1 MATEDHRGIPTRR
14 WSEAESEAFLELG
27 PLLTPWRHEIA
38 AVMGDL
44 IPAEPEQE
52 FVAVDV
58 GAGDAWLS
66 EAVLQRFP
74 RAHVIALDGSPLMLD
89 AARRRL
95 AGFGAR
101 AEVRPFELDS
111 QRWLR
116 ELPGPVRC
124 FLSCLVIH
132 HIDDAG
138 KQRLFATLYRGL
150 EPGGGLLIADIV
162 RPASRWAWSHAAR
175 TWDEDVKRR
184 SLELTGNPEAHEHLA
199 GSDWNWFENPD
210 DPMDKP
216 ALLVDQLTWLT
227 EAGFVGVDVFWAR
240 AGHAIFGGY
249 VPPVR

>member
-1 MATEDHRGIPTRR
+1 MAGKGRERMASPR

-27 PLLTPWRHEIA
+27 PLFTPWRDEMA
-38 AVMGDL
+38 AVMVDL
-44 IPAEPEQE
+44 IPAEPEE
-52 FVAVDV
+52 AFVAVDV

-74 RAHVIALDGSPLMLD
+74 RACVIALDGSPAMLD

-95 AGFGAR
+95 AAFGAR

-116 ELPGPVRC
+116 ELRGPVRC

-132 HIDDAG
+132 HLDDAG
-138 KQRLFATLYRGL
+138 KRRLFGGLRQRL

-162 RPASRWAWSHAAR
+162 RPASRWAWRHAAR
-175 TWDEDVKRR
+175 TWNEDVRQR
-184 SLELTGNPEAHEHLA
+184 SLQLTGNLEAYQRLA
-199 GSDWNWFENPD
+199 ESDWNWFEHPD

-216 ALLVDQLTWLT
+216 GALVDQLTWLR
-227 EAGFVGVDVFWAR
+227 EAGFVDRMTPASGSSGR
-240 AGHAIFGGY
+240 
-249 VPPVR
+249 